1 MIFMEIIPLQE
12 SYNPQTLRIYNFPK
26 LFFRIQLRR
35 KPMKLLTVLMLCA
48 LAIGCGYGSHAM
60 ATPGTMPTIASFNP
74 PSATAG
80 GAAFSLQVM
89 GANFGSGAFVT
100 FNNAQMATTW
110 NSAGQ
115 VTAQIP
121 QAAIATAQTVPVT
134 VTNPATGGIY
144 GTRAATSTA
153 MMFTINP

>member
-1 MIFMEIIPLQE
+1 
-12 SYNPQTLRIYNFPK
+12 
-26 LFFRIQLRR
+26 
-35 KPMKLLTVLMLCA
+35 MKLLTVLMLCA
-48 LAIGCGYGSHAM
+48 VAIGCGYGSHAM
-60 ATPGTMPTIASFNP
+60 ATPGTAPSITSFNP

-80 GAAFSLQVM
+80 GAAFSLQVT

-100 FNNAQMATTW
+100 FNNAQMSTTW
-110 NSAGQ
+110 NSSTQ

-121 QAAIATAQTVPVT
+121 QTAIATAQTVPVT

-144 GTRAATSTA
+144 GTKAATSTV

>member
-1 MIFMEIIPLQE
+1 MSMIPLQE
-12 SYNPQTLRIYNFPK
+12 SYRFQTLASDESSK
-26 LFFRIQLRR
+26 VFFTLQLRR

-48 LAIGCGYGSHAM
+48 VAIGCGYGSRAM

-89 GANFGSGAFVT
+89 GTNFGSQAFVT
-100 FNNAQMATTW
+100 FNNSKMTTMW

-115 VTAQIP
+115 VTAMIP
-121 QAAIATAQTVPVT
+121 QAAIATAQTVQVT
-134 VTNPATGGIY
+134 VTNPGSGGIY
-144 GTRAATSTA
+144 GTTAATSQP
-153 MMFTINP
+153 MSFTIN

>member
-1 MIFMEIIPLQE
+1 MIPLQE

-48 LAIGCGYGSHAM
+48 VAIGCGYGSHAM
-60 ATPGTMPTIASFNP
+60 ATPGTMPAISSFNP

-80 GAAFSLQVM
+80 GPAFSLKVE
-89 GANFGSGAFVT
+89 GSNFSPQAFVT
-100 FNNAQMATTW
+100 FNNTKMATVQD
-110 NSAGQ
+110 NSGEVA
-115 VTAQIP
+115 AMIP
-121 QAAIATAQTVPVT
+121 QAAIATAQTVQVT
-134 VTNPATGGIY
+134 VTNPGSGGIY
-144 GTRAATSTA
+144 GTTATTSQP

>member
-1 MIFMEIIPLQE
+1 
-12 SYNPQTLRIYNFPK
+12 
-26 LFFRIQLRR
+26 
-35 KPMKLLTVLMLCA
+35 
-48 LAIGCGYGSHAM
+48 M
-60 ATPGTMPTIASFNP
+60 ATPGIAPSIASFNP
-74 PSATAG
+74 PNATAG

-100 FNNAQMATTW
+100 FNSAQMATTW

-115 VTAQIP
+115 VTAMIP

-144 GTRAATSTA
+144 GTTKAVSQP